1 MSNVTEKKD
10 KEKDD
15 DKKQVVIYVNAQEK
29 EWKEKTI
36 SFEQVVVLA
45 FGVQPENAGQTY
57 TVTYKKGI
65 DKKPEGSLTKG
76 ESIHVKDQMRFN
88 VTPANQS

>member
-1 MSNVTEKKD
+1 MSEAIEKKD
-10 KEKDD
+10 NEKYD
-15 DKKQVVIYVNAQEK
+15 DKKDVTIYVNAETK
-29 EWKEKTI
+29 DWKEKSI

-45 FGVQPENAGQTY
+45 FGVQPENASQTY
-57 TVTYKKGI
+57 TVTYKKGN

-76 ESIHVKDQMRFN
+76 QSVHVKDLMRFN

>member
-1 MSNVTEKKD
+1 MSNVIEKKD
-10 KEKDD
+10 KDKDD
-15 DKKQVVIYVNAQEK
+15 DKKEVTIYVNAEPK
-29 EWKEKTI
+29 DWKEKSI

-45 FGVQPENAGQTY
+45 FGVQPENAAQTY
-57 TVTYKKGI
+57 TVTYKKGN

-76 ESIHVKDQMRFN
+76 ESVHVKDQMRFN